1 MNTTFKFVV
10 TLLVGAVF
18 GATGTQMLNAQT
30 PQPAPAYYIAD
41 HEVHDAQTFGTY
53 GARVPATLA
62 PFGGRFLARGGK
74 VATFQGEAPKG
85 RIVVIAFDSLE
96 RAQAWYDSPAY
107 QEIKPIRLKSATSR
121 VFVVEGPTP

>member
-1 MNTTFKFVV
+1 MNMTVRLAV
-10 TLLVGAVF
+10 TLLVGVIV
-18 GATGTQMLNAQT
+18 GAAGTQMLNAQT
-30 PQPAPAYYIAD
+30 PQPAPAYYIGEHD
-41 HEVHDAQTFGTY
+41 VHDAQTFGTY
-53 GARVPATLA
+53 GAGVPATLV

-74 VATFQGEAPKG
+74 VTTLQGEPPKG

-107 QEIKPIRLKSATSR
+107 QEIKPIRLKSASSR

>member
-1 MNTTFKFVV
+1 MRPF
-10 TLLVGAVF
+10 A
-18 GATGTQMLNAQT
+18 AQNG
-30 PQPAPAYYIAD
+30 D
-41 HEVHDAQTFGTY
+41 LEM
-53 GARVPATLA
+53 R
-62 PFGGRFLARGGK
+62 GRFLARGGK